1 MTSNLTDSSLA
12 RENKW
17 KKKKKLK
24 NEEKKKEKKHKK
36 NLSAQSDVQQYR
48 IVFIKSHLAN
58 GFHYCLFSVHI
69 LDRAMQWRHS
79 DLRALTP
86 AQLQGSHV

>member
-17 KKKKKLK
+17 KKKMKKNIK
-24 NEEKKKEKKHKK
+24 KK

-58 GFHYCLFSVHI
+58 GFLYCLFSVHI

>member
-17 KKKKKLK
+17 KKKKLK
-24 NEEKKKEKKHKK
+24 NEGKKKNEKKK

>member
-17 KKKKKLK
+17 KKKKLK
-24 NEEKKKEKKHKK
+24 NEEKKNEKKQK

>member
-24 NEEKKKEKKHKK
+24 NEEKKNEKKQK

>member
-17 KKKKKLK
+17 KKKKLK
-24 NEEKKKEKKHKK
+24 NEEKKNEKK